1 MFYVANLLH
10 EAKYFQTE
18 HVHTA
23 VELEQV
29 WSCQQ
34 NPTVGVAIGLD
45 VSESHLQVWVQCCC
59 FHLKS
64 LNADQCNERP
74 EEADFT
80 G

>member
-18 HVHTA
+18 HVHTE

-45 VSESHLQVWVQCCC
+45 VSESHLQV
-59 FHLKS
+59 
-64 LNADQCNERP
+64 
-74 EEADFT
+74 
-80 G
+80 